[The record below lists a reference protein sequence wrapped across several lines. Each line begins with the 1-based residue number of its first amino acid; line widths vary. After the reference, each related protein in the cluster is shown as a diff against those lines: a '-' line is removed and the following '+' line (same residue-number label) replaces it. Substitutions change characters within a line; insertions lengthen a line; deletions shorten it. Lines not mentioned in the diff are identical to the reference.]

1 MARMEFFLPED
12 NLNRLPPAETRITA
26 LSAQPY
32 PDGRR
37 VRVNLEITP
46 FQQRPHLEIT
56 LANAEGREV
65 ASASVVEPMSWKIE
79 FTLHIRGEPHS
90 PYTLTASL
98 FYPEGPAAEPQV
110 LTFDAPPPNAQAPVD
125 A

>member
-1 MARMEFFLPED
+1 MEFFLPED
-12 NLNRLPPAETRITA
+12 NLDRMTPAETRIISLGA
-26 LSAQPY
+26 KPY
-32 PDGRR
+32 SDGRR
-37 VRVNLEITP
+37 VRVDIEMTP

-56 LANAEGREV
+56 LTNAAGDEV

-79 FTLHIRGEPHS
+79 FTLHIRGELRS

-98 FYPEGPAAEPQV
+98 FYPEGPAAEAQV
-110 LTFDAPPPNAQAPVD
+110 LSFEAPPPPADEDAPVD

>member
-1 MARMEFFLPED
+1 MEFFLPED
-12 NLNRLPPAETRITA
+12 NLNRMTPAETRITA
-26 LSAQPY
+26 LGAKPY
-32 PDGRR
+32 SDGRR
-37 VRVNLEITP
+37 VRVDVEMTP

-56 LANAEGREV
+56 LANADGREV

-79 FTLHIRGEPHS
+79 FTLHIRGELRS

-98 FYPEGPAAEPQV
+98 FYPDGPAAEPQAISFEV
-110 LTFDAPPPNAQAPVD
+110 DPPPAEDAPID